1 MAQKI
6 ITPAEVIAIAFS
18 DGEHIA
24 SGSITDI
31 DIATSIERWIAP
43 VTGQALLDAV
53 SEGKYADL
61 KNDYIAPAVALYTR
75 VVVQPR
81 LNVQTSQLG
90 LTVPAG
96 SSHKAADAEARTELQ
111 RALRHRAQSARKRLS
126 AYLEQHATEFK
137 EYCSDDNILMRCSC
151 DGGFV
156 QIF

>member
-1 MAQKI
+1 MAQNI
-6 ITPAEVIAIAFS
+6 ITSAEVIATAFS

-31 DIATSIERWIAP
+31 DIATSIEHWIAP
-43 VTGQALLDAV
+43 ITGRALLDAV
-53 SEGKYADL
+53 CEGKYATL
-61 KNDYIAPAVALYTR
+61 RNDYIAPAVALCTR
-75 VVVQPR
+75 LVVQPR

-96 SSHKAADAEARTELQ
+96 SSHKAADSKAREELQ

-126 AYLEQHATEFK
+126 AYLEQHAAEFK
-137 EYCSDDNILMRCSC
+137 EYCSDDNILTRCSC